1 MPRMATEFSMLS
13 IMNAALLAQG
23 QHDINENDGS
33 LEWRTLFRN
42 WPLIV
47 EAELEDG
54 EYNFTKTEHMSVTSI
69 AGKFGYEAGYLI
81 PGDTLAVRRV
91 WVRVDGVTEVTK
103 IPIDW
108 ISDGSYVYVNH
119 PGSGYTDG
127 VYIETTEAA
136 DEHIWGA
143 NFARGVQLK
152 MEAVV
157 AKSIKE
163 EFSESQN
170 LDGQAELHFDRAR
183 TRSSKQRSPQPAYKK
198 GPLSRARRTR
208 R

>member
-1 MPRMATEFSMLS
+1 MATEFSMLS

-23 QHDINENDGS
+23 QIDISENDGS

-42 WPLIV
+42 WPFIV

-54 EYNFTKTEHMSVTSI
+54 EYNFTKAEHLSITSI
-69 AGKFGYEAGYLI
+69 TGKFGYDDGFLI

-91 WVRVDGVTEVTK
+91 WVRSASTSEVDK

-119 PGSGYTDG
+119 PGAGYTDG
-127 VYIETTEAA
+127 VYMETTEAA
-136 DEHIWGA
+136 DEHVWSA
-143 NFARGVQLK
+143 NFARGLQLK
-152 MEAVV
+152 LEAVI
-157 AKSIKE
+157 AKAIKE

-170 LDGQAELHFDRAR
+170 LDAQGELHFDRAR
-183 TRSSKQRSPQPAYKK
+183 TRSSKQRTPMPAYKK